1 MMMMSQSFVFRRTV
15 INITVR
21 SIIVTTAV
29 RQKFLSAC
37 EITRAKRNKP
47 VQDET
52 RRNYSSTYTSNN
64 DSSSSSPSTL
74 NSNSSNN
81 QKHRSYQFIPSPT
94 WSVQDLELTLSHPPL
109 PEEEFKKLARLVLLD
124 VSSSSSRRRSSNND
138 NNNDSLRQDLGNML
152 HMIQQVTEYQYPPST
167 KSSSSSSSS
176 RSGSNSSCNSNNV
189 HDGYDTVDS
198 EATYDDSSKIYD
210 AVRGVKAAPL
220 RRGLEDDPL
229 QLSDTA
235 QAQDVWE
242 NFVQPKTMRKGGS
255 HVYFAIKTNNSE

>member
-1 MMMMSQSFVFRRTV
+1 MMMSQSFVSRRTV
-15 INITVR
+15 IKITVQ
-21 SIIVTTAV
+21 SIVTTTV
-29 RQKFLSAC
+29 RQRFLSAC

-64 DSSSSSPSTL
+64 DSSSSSSPSTL

-124 VSSSSSRRRSSNND
+124 VSSSSIISSSSND
-138 NNNDSLRQDLGNML
+138 DNNDSLRQDLGNML

-167 KSSSSSSSS
+167 KSSSSS

-198 EATYDDSSKIYD
+198 GATYDDGSKIYD

-220 RRGLEDDPL
+220 RRGIENDPL
-229 QLSDTA
+229 QLSDAA
-235 QAQDVWE
+235 QAQEVWE

>member
-1 MMMMSQSFVFRRTV
+1 MMMSQSFVSRRTV
-15 INITVR
+15 IKITVQ
-21 SIIVTTAV
+21 SIVTTTV
-29 RQKFLSAC
+29 RQRFLSAC

-64 DSSSSSPSTL
+64 DSSSSSSPSTL
-74 NSNSSNN
+74 NSNSSTN
-81 QKHRSYQFIPSPT
+81 QKRRSYQFIPSPT

-124 VSSSSSRRRSSNND
+124 VSSSSSSSSND

-167 KSSSSSSSS
+167 KSSSSS

-198 EATYDDSSKIYD
+198 GATYDDGSKIYD

-220 RRGLEDDPL
+220 RRGIENDPL
-229 QLSDTA
+229 QLSDAA
-235 QAQDVWE
+235 QAQEVWE